1 MNICH
6 GLDEFRP
13 PPAGVVLTI
22 GNFDGVHRGHARL
35 VAEARRLADELNVPV
50 AAVTFDP
57 HPLTVLAPQR
67 APARLTSLPEKTAL
81 LATLGVDTL
90 IVLAC
95 GRPLLEQS
103 AASFLAELAARCRP
117 QAIVEGP
124 TFRFGRRRE
133 GGIATL
139 RAHADRLGFRVTI
152 VPELHCA
159 ELPGQP
165 AINSSAIRTALR
177 EGRLTEA
184 NTMLGRPYRI
194 TGTVS
199 SGDHRGKS
207 LGFPTANLT
216 DIFQLVPAEAV
227 YVAAAQLEQPPLRLA
242 AVNIGPQPTFGQ
254 SQTRVEAHLLD
265 YAGELHGQRVGLHLL
280 ARLRQ
285 QVRFD
290 SSEQL
295 AAQLRR
301 DVEQTRDYADRLAE
315 LDSGAAV
322 PL

>member
-117 QAIVEGP
+117 RAIVEGP
-124 TFRFGRRRE
+124 TFR
-133 GGIATL
+133 L
-139 RAHADRLGFRVTI
+139 
-152 VPELHCA
+152 
-159 ELPGQP
+159 
-165 AINSSAIRTALR
+165 
-177 EGRLTEA
+177 
-184 NTMLGRPYRI
+184 
-194 TGTVS
+194 
-199 SGDHRGKS
+199 S
-207 LGFPTANLT
+207 L
-216 DIFQLVPAEAV
+216 IH
-227 YVAAAQLEQPPLRLA
+227 
-242 AVNIGPQPTFGQ
+242 I
-254 SQTRVEAHLLD
+254 
-265 YAGELHGQRVGLHLL
+265 
-280 ARLRQ
+280 
-285 QVRFD
+285 
-290 SSEQL
+290 
-295 AAQLRR
+295 
-301 DVEQTRDYADRLAE
+301 
-315 LDSGAAV
+315 
-322 PL
+322 